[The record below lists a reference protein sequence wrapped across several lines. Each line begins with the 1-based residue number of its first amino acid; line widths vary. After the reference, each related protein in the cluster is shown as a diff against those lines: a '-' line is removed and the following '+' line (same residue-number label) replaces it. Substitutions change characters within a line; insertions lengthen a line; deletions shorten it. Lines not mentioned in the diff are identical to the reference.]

1 MLHIHTHVLSS
12 IGYTRKGTRSL
23 VFILAETITMAFN
36 NNPFHHVANLI
47 KKLSINDDSIVI
59 NRKIKDVTD
68 DFNALILDDE
78 NSIR

>member
-1 MLHIHTHVLSS
+1 
-12 IGYTRKGTRSL
+12 
-23 VFILAETITMAFN
+23 MALN
-36 NNPFHHVANLI
+36 DSPFHHVANLI

-78 NSIR
+78 NAIR